1 MRVPTYSQQ
10 TQRTA
15 AVGAQP
21 MTVQAN
27 PNALAAPGRALAQLG
42 DTAFRISASFYE
54 AEKKA
59 ERAGQVAGRVAQ
71 ATRAAQDFILD
82 PDNRNKVFETN
93 GEASSFYETSM
104 APIRMMAMEGV
115 TDPRVKSQI
124 ATQFSTVYESRRLDF
139 MKIARTNLIDRNTA
153 NLYGLADQLKDQA
166 ALGSPSE
173 VNAANIE
180 LFENYNDTGL
190 GLYDHMAQLGYID
203 DQTAL
208 KNRKSAGSD
217 IAQTQVNSEL
227 NSAAL
232 SGDAGQAD
240 QVILKLLDPK
250 EYEGLDAETRTSLT
264 AKATS
269 LSDKLFRRAVSAAEK
284 KETSDA
290 KKITASQVKTER
302 SFFARVRAGS
312 METAIE
318 AQIQAMP
325 TEIDITEALTFG
337 EIRAPAAKALIELVR
352 GGDAPVDDAQFVTNI
367 QQQILEQET
376 EAGIN
381 EIVATAT
388 AALGPNGKI
397 TQGSLEEVIS
407 LAESAK
413 AKTPEVEEIK
423 RYEQVLNKLLQQD
436 AGLTARF
443 DFGEQARRADALSTY
458 FELTSDPDMR
468 LSGKEAYNQVRDM
481 FGRSLNQKL
490 DFLAPATLVREAVG
504 KPASQWL
511 PEDIGKAQ
519 LAVTNSNLNQTQKAL
534 EFETIGEIESIA
546 KANAQALI
554 EADNAAAAVEDQQ
567 NSPGLIERA
576 LQWAFDG
583 RDPNTIRTR

>member
-1 MRVPTYSQQ
+1 MRVPTYNQQ
-10 TQRTA
+10 TQRTV

-54 AEKKA
+54 AEKRA
-59 ERAGQVAGRVAQ
+59 ERAGQVASRVAQ
-71 ATRAAQDFILD
+71 ATKATQDFVLD
-82 PDNRNKVFETN
+82 PDNQNRVFKTN
-93 GEASSFYETSM
+93 GEASSFFDTSM

-124 ATQFSTVYESRRLDF
+124 ATQFSTIYESRRLDF
-139 MKIARTNLIDRNTA
+139 MKIARNNLIDRNIA

-173 VNAANIE
+173 VNAANIA

-208 KNRKSAGSD
+208 KNRKSAGND

-232 SGDAGQAD
+232 SGNAELAD

-269 LSDKLFRRAVSAAEK
+269 LSDKLFRRAVTAAEK

-290 KKITASQVKTER
+290 KKLKKKQETTER
-302 SFFARVRAGS
+302 DFFARFRAGS
-312 METAIE
+312 MENATD

-325 TEIDITEALTFG
+325 TEVDISEALTFG
-337 EIRAPAAKALIELVR
+337 EIREPAATALIELVR

-367 QQQILEQET
+367 RQQILAAET
-376 EAGIN
+376 EAEIN
-381 EIVATAT
+381 DFVATAT

-397 TQGSLEEVIS
+397 TQGSLEKVIS

-436 AGLTARF
+436 AGLTASF
-443 DFGEQARRADALSTY
+443 DFSETVRRTDALDHY
-458 FELTSDPDMR
+458 LQLTSDPDMR
-468 LSGKEAYNQVRDM
+468 LSGKEAYNQVKEM
-481 FGRSLNQKL
+481 FIRSLDQKL
-490 DFLAPATLVREAVG
+490 AFLAPATVVREAVG

-511 PEDIGKAQ
+511 PEDILKAQ
-519 LAVTNSNLNQTQKAL
+519 LAVGQSDLNQIQKAL
-534 EFETIGEIESIA
+534 EYETIGEIESIA
-546 KANAQALI
+546 RKNARALRDA
-554 EADNAAAAVEDQQ
+554 EDAAAAAEDQDG
-567 NSPGLIERA
+567 PGL
-576 LQWAFDG
+576 FDRIG
-583 RDPNTIRTR
+583 AWLKGDDDNTIRTR

>member
-59 ERAGQVAGRVAQ
+59 ERAGQVASRVAQ

-82 PDNRNKVFETN
+82 PDNQNRVFETN

-124 ATQFSTVYESRRLDF
+124 ATQFSTIYESRRLDF

-173 VNAANIE
+173 VNAANIA

-240 QVILKLLDPK
+240 QVILKLLDPT

-269 LSDKLFRRAVSAAEK
+269 LSDKLFRRAVSEAEK

-312 METAIE
+312 METATE

-325 TEIDITEALTFG
+325 TEVDISEALTFG
-337 EIRAPAAKALIELVR
+337 EIREPAAKALIELVR

-367 QQQILEQET
+367 QQQILAEET

-397 TQGSLEEVIS
+397 TQSSLEKVIS

-423 RYEQVLNKLLQQD
+423 RFENVLNKLLQQD
-436 AGLTARF
+436 AGLTASF
-443 DFGEQARRADALSTY
+443 DFGEQARRADALATY

-468 LSGKEAYNQVRDM
+468 LSGKEAYNQIKDM

-511 PEDIGKAQ
+511 PEDIAKAN
-519 LAVTNSNLNQTQKAL
+519 LAVTNSNLNQIQKAL
-534 EFETIGEIESIA
+534 EYETIGQIESLA
-546 KANAQALI
+546 RSNAQALI

-583 RDPNTIRTR
+583 RDTDTIRTR

>member
-1 MRVPTYSQQ
+1 
-10 TQRTA
+10 
-15 AVGAQP
+15 

-71 ATRAAQDFILD
+71 ATKAVQDFVLD
-82 PDNRNKVFETN
+82 PDNQNRVFETN
-93 GEASSFYETSM
+93 GQASSFFDTSM

-124 ATQFSTVYESRRLDF
+124 ATQFSTIYESSRLGF
-139 MKIARTNLIDRNTA
+139 MKIARNNLIDRNIAKFYATA
-153 NLYGLADQLKDQA
+153 DGLKERA
-166 ALGSPSE
+166 AIGSPSE

-180 LFENYNDTGL
+180 LFENYNKQGV
-190 GLYDHMAQLGYID
+190 GLYDYMAQLGLID
-203 DQTAL
+203 EQTAL

-232 SGDAGQAD
+232 SGNAELAD

-269 LSDKLFRRAVSAAEK
+269 LSDKLFRRAVTAAEK
-284 KETSDA
+284 AETKTA
-290 KKITASQVKTER
+290 KDLKKRQETTER
-302 SFFARVRAGS
+302 DFFARFRAGS
-312 METAIE
+312 MENATD

-325 TEIDITEALTFG
+325 TELDISEALTFG
-337 EIRAPAAKALIELVR
+337 EIRQPAADALIKLVR

-367 QQQILEQET
+367 QQQILAQDT

-381 EIVATAT
+381 ELVDTAT

-397 TQGSLEEVIS
+397 TQGSLEKVIS

-436 AGLTARF
+436 AGFQAEF
-443 DFGEQARRADALSTY
+443 DFGEQARRADALATY

-490 DFLAPATLVREAVG
+490 NFLAPATLVREAVG

-511 PEDIGKAQ
+511 PEDILKAQ
-519 LAVTNSNLNQTQKAL
+519 LAVGRSDLNQVQKAL
-534 EFETIGEIESIA
+534 EYETIGEIESIA
-546 KANAQALI
+546 RKNAQALR
-554 EADNAAAAVEDQQ
+554 EAEDAAATTEDQ
-567 NSPGLIERA
+567 
-576 LQWAFDG
+576 DG
-583 RDPNTIRTR
+583 RGLFDFIKEWLKGDDDRLRTS

>member
-59 ERAGQVAGRVAQ
+59 EQAGQVAGRVAQ
-71 ATRAAQDFILD
+71 ATRAVQDFVLD
-82 PDNRNKVFETN
+82 PDNQNRFFKTN
-93 GEASSFYETSM
+93 GEASSFFETSM

-124 ATQFSTVYESRRLDF
+124 ATQFSTIYESRRLDF
-139 MKIARTNLIDRNTA
+139 MKIARNNLIDRNIA
-153 NLYGLADQLKDQA
+153 NLYARADQLKDDA

-173 VNAANIE
+173 VNAANIA

-302 SFFARVRAGS
+302 GFFARFRAGS
-312 METAIE
+312 MENATD

-325 TEIDITEALTFG
+325 TELDISEALTFG
-337 EIRAPAAKALIELVR
+337 EIREPAADALIKLVR

-367 QQQILEQET
+367 HKQILEQET

-381 EIVATAT
+381 EIVDTAT

-397 TQGSLEEVIS
+397 TQGSLEKIIS
-407 LAESAK
+407 LAESTK

-423 RYEQVLNKLLQQD
+423 RFEKVLNRLLQQD

-443 DFGEQARRADALSTY
+443 DFGEQARRADALATY

-468 LSGKEAYNQVRDM
+468 LSGKEAYNQVKDM

-511 PEDIGKAQ
+511 PEDIEKAQ

-546 KANAQALI
+546 RKNALALRDA
-554 EADNAAAAVEDQQ
+554 ADAAAAAEDQD
-567 NSPGLIERA
+567 SPGL
-576 LQWAFDG
+576 FDRFSAWLKG
-583 RDPNTIRTR
+583 DDDNTIRTR